1 MYETSAEKRARDREI
16 WRLRR
21 DEKLSHAVLAERF
34 ELSEQRIKQIITR
47 ENHALYNLPKP
58 GARADLTSELQE
70 TVSLLMDV
78 VRRDG
83 APITAAGRDGVEYVR
98 DPETGEWAKDF
109 SGRVAAANAATKAI
123 ERLAKMLGIDAPAE
137 TVSEQHITYELKGE
151 ATPDEL

>member
-1 MYETSAEKRARDREI
+1 MSAEIRARDREI
-16 WRLRR
+16 YRLRR
-21 DEKLSHAVLAERF
+21 EEKLSLAEIGQRF
-34 ELSEQRIKQIITR
+34 NLGERRVGEILTR
-47 ENHALYNLPKP
+47 ERHALYNLPKP
-58 GARADLTSELQE
+58 EARADLTSELQE
-70 TVSLLMDV
+70 TVALLMDV

-83 APITAAGRDGVEYVR
+83 APITAAGREGVEYVR

-109 SGRVAAANAATKAI
+109 SGRIAAANATAKVV